1 MKKITYT
8 MELLSSLIVSPRS
21 GQAFYKGID
30 EFCMSPD
37 AWIPDNKSNEKH
49 EVKVVYPFYQYGN
62 YEKYD
67 PEHTDY
73 YLPGSSVKG
82 ALLHQKMSGNH
93 LMADDVP
100 VPNSRVVLRNLWKAQ
115 FLEEENKA
123 KFAPF
128 FDNVG
133 IEMIKDKTEMEG
145 DIYLEKNIEFSDIL
159 EQAAKDTK
167 DKINQMC
174 AYLQMLLMR
183 KYRNEDLKENLH
195 MIEQKLS
202 SLSNERGVLLL
213 GGYKGLLHSILLD
226 YNYNMTELTGGLFI
240 DPETLLPHGVVK
252 VRPAV
257 YA

>member
-8 MELLSSLIVSPRS
+8 MKLLSSLIVSPRS
-21 GQAFYKGID
+21 GQAFYNGID
-30 EFCMSPD
+30 EFCRHPD
-37 AWIPDNKSNEKH
+37 VEIPHNKSNEKH

-67 PEHTDY
+67 PDHTDY
-73 YLPGSSVKG
+73 YLPGSSIKG
-82 ALLHQKMSGNH
+82 ALLHQRIPGDH
-93 LMADDVP
+93 LMADDIP
-100 VPNSRVVLRNLWKAQ
+100 VPNSGVVLRNLWKAQ
-115 FLEEENKA
+115 FLEEEGKA
-123 KFAPF
+123 KIAPF

-133 IEMIKDKTEMEG
+133 VEMIKDKTEMEG
-145 DIYLEKNIEFSDIL
+145 DIYLEQNIEFSEIL

-167 DKINQMC
+167 DKMNQMC

-183 KYRNEDLKENLH
+183 KYRNEDLKKNLH

-202 SLSNERGVLLL
+202 SLLNESDVILL

-240 DPETLLPHGVVK
+240 DPETLLPHGIVK
-252 VRPAV
+252 VRLSV
-257 YA
+257 SV